1 MAVISAINT
10 STHEREEEDRRRIGG
25 GERGRKSNRKR

>member
-10 STHEREEEDRRRIGG
+10 NV
-25 GERGRKSNRKR
+25 KLC